1 MRSWLLL
8 TVVLFS
14 LCSFADLDRWQKWEL
29 ERNDL
34 HLNPQ
39 IYNQL
44 PSAEELKM
52 YQTETVLMV
61 TVPLSSIGII
71 ANGVDIELSDRM
83 EQLLNAAGLLVHD
96 KNLFEWK
103 TYKKQVR
110 FYIHPKAVHLFKN
123 ILSLGKVQKVAVKPS
138 TSPRSPFLIDKI
150 IKLSLPQAING
161 AIRTVYPLQMKR
173 ATYISQIFADAG
185 TVDFLPE
192 VLGVYDKTPG
202 NPFGFI
208 VREIPTEFVIGKKTL
223 VPLLS
228 YVAEH
233 PQGSLLSL
241 NAKLLK
247 STPQKLVQNRILPAL
262 IKSFM
267 AAAQLGVAVE
277 AHQQNVLLELDE
289 KGRFTGRIFFRDLDG
304 CRVDFELREKLGFK
318 DERIKAD
325 PEFEWIFDIPKLQEL
340 NRTILPFRRNAFE
353 SLSFEKSNESTFIS
367 IQKSKPIA
375 WSGVIEKAWKTYL
388 IGSSIHLLQQQVP
401 QLNLSLIA
409 EKQLRDRW
417 IKNIG
422 VAPMCGNIYK

>member
-39 IYNQL
+39 IYHQL
-44 PSAEELKM
+44 PSVDELKM

-83 EQLLNAAGLLVHD
+83 EPLLNTAGLLVYD
-96 KNLFEWK
+96 KK
-103 TYKKQVR
+103 TNEKLVR

-123 ILSLGKVQKVAVKPS
+123 ILSLGKIQKVAVKPS

-150 IKLSLPQAING
+150 IKLSLPQSING

-192 VLGVYDKTPG
+192 VLGIYDKTPG

-208 VREIPTEFVIGKKTL
+208 VREIPTEFMMGKNTL

-267 AAAQLGVAVE
+267 AAAELGVAVE

-289 KGRFTGRIFFRDLDG
+289 KGRFTGRIFFRDMDG

-318 DERIKAD
+318 DESIKAD
-325 PEFEWIFDIPKLQEL
+325 PEFEWIFDIPKVQEL
-340 NRTILPFRRNAFE
+340 NRTMLLPS
-353 SLSFEKSNESTFIS
+353 SLGF
-367 IQKSKPIA
+367 KPIA

-422 VAPMCGNIYK
+422 VAPMCRNIYK